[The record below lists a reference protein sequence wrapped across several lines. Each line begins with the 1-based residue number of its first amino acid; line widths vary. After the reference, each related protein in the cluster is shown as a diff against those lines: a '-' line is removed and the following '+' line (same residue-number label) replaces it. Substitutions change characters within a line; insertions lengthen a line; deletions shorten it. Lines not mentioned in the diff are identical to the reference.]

1 MPPRDPVADY
11 LDALS
16 RALAFDPRLARRVR
30 REVEDHLQDAIAAEA
45 DGPSIAARQRALAR
59 FGDCRALAEQ
69 YRALSLVAS
78 AQRMAASVIVAGG
91 TIFLTMKLRVL
102 WYALLH
108 WSAGARLATAT
119 SLALPIDRYAFF
131 VGALLGI
138 AAWIHAAG
146 SALAPRKRAGC
157 GRRMRRSRL
166 LAAGGT
172 AGLSLAVALDLL
184 LTALRLAE
192 APGLGPGL
200 IPAVLMLVEIAV
212 TFGLVLLLRTT
223 LRRAAACEAS

>member
-1 MPPRDPVADY
+1 MASSRRSAGAAAVPSICRKERYIRCCTASRRRICSPAAGLKASPAERAASARRWSNSVRCGTASPAPSPACSESLAMPPRDPVADY

-91 TIFLTMKLRVL
+91 TIFLT
-102 WYALLH
+102 
-108 WSAGARLATAT
+108 
-119 SLALPIDRYAFF
+119 
-131 VGALLGI
+131 
-138 AAWIHAAG
+138 
-146 SALAPRKRAGC
+146 
-157 GRRMRRSRL
+157 
-166 LAAGGT
+166 
-172 AGLSLAVALDLL
+172 
-184 LTALRLAE
+184 
-192 APGLGPGL
+192 
-200 IPAVLMLVEIAV
+200 
-212 TFGLVLLLRTT
+212 
-223 LRRAAACEAS
+223 